1 MKNVNFMPA
10 HRKDALMRTNMIKKH
25 NMMISYPEYVRTAY
39 EAIEASGFNFS
50 TDSRKITPGCVF
62 FALRGENFDGN
73 DFASQAL
80 GKGASLAVVDDASR
94 FSASGNTLLVDDVLT
109 ALQNV
114 AAYHRMKMN
123 VPVLCL
129 TGSNGKTTTKEL
141 IRAVLSRKYNVCA
154 TAGNLNNHIG
164 VPLTLLSIRPE
175 HDFAVVEMGASHPR
189 EIAVLSA
196 IARPDYGVITNFGR
210 AHLEGFGGVEGVIK
224 TKSELYDFLR
234 ENGGVAFVNADDNI
248 QTERSEGMERY
259 LFSSR
264 EASSADVH
272 ITMET
277 SLPVVTGSFGGLGFS
292 THLSGKYN
300 FTNACAAIAVGTY
313 FGVAPDLIAAALDGY
328 VPDNNRSQ
336 WMEKNGNIVMLDAY
350 NANPTSMSLSV
361 ENFAQADT
369 RGLPKVAVL
378 GDMFELGSYALEEH
392 GKIAAL
398 AAGLPFAEV
407 YLIGENFHKIPS
419 PATNVHIFRGFGEF
433 AAAFAPKVPAAYL
446 IKGSRG
452 MAMERTL
459 DLI

>member
-1 MKNVNFMPA
+1 
-10 HRKDALMRTNMIKKH
+10 MIKKQ
-25 NMMISYPEYVRTAY
+25 NMISFPKHVLAVY

-62 FALRGENFDGN
+62 LALRGENFDGN
-73 DFASQAL
+73 DFAAQAL
-80 GKGASLAVVDDASR
+80 EKGASLVVVDDAMR
-94 FSASGNTLLVDDVLT
+94 FSSSVNTLLVDDVLS

-114 AAYHRMKMN
+114 ATYHRMKMD

-234 ENGGVAFVNADDNI
+234 ENGGVAFVNADDDI
-248 QTERSEGMERY
+248 QMERSEGLERY
-259 LFSSR
+259 LFSSQGH
-264 EASSADVH
+264 SADVH

-277 SLPVVTGSFGGLGFS
+277 SLPVVTGSFGGRDFS

-313 FGVAPDLIAAALDGY
+313 FGVAPDLIAAALESY

-336 WMEKNGNIVMLDAY
+336 WMEKNGSIVMLDAY

-369 RGLPKVAVL
+369 HGLSKVAVL
-378 GDMFELGSYALEEH
+378 GDMFELGNYALEEH
-392 GKIAAL
+392 GKIARM
-398 AAGLPFAEV
+398 AAELPFATV

-419 PATNVHIFRGFGEF
+419 PASNVRVFRSFDEF
-433 AAAFAPKVPAAYL
+433 AAVFSPQTPAAYL